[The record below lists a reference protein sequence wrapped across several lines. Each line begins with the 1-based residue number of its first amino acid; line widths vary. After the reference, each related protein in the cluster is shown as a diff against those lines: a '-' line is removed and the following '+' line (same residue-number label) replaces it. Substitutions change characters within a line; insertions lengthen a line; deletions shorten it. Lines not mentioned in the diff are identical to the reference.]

1 MNKINN
7 TDDQEKE
14 IENFCNQYTK
24 SPVNE
29 SSGIYIR
36 GFIKI
41 SDPDTGEV
49 LVHTAD

>member
-7 TDDQEKE
+7 KDDQEKE
-14 IENFCNQYTK
+14 IENFCNK
-24 SPVNE
+24 SANSPVNE